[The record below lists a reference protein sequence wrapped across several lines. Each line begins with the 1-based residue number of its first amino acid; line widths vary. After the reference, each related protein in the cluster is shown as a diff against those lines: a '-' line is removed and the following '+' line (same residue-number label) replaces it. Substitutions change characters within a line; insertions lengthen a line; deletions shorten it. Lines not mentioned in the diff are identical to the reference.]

1 MVNNLQSPLHPPPS
15 NFYIAD
21 ASAVG
26 YLLKLVQLFPAIAQ
40 LEERGTVVET
50 QKSLGR
56 WFDSGSRE
64 NFFVFVFLTF

>member
-1 MVNNLQSPLHPPPS
+1 MC
-15 NFYIAD
+15 
-21 ASAVG
+21 
-26 YLLKLVQLFPAIAQ
+26 LLMLLQLFPAIAQ

-64 NFFVFVFLTF
+64 NFLFLFFKHLKATSAPAPPRRSMITRAF